1 MKKYLIIFL
10 AVTVYA
16 CDFSKRIDTTAA
28 VKEMRE
34 RQVKRV
40 LPQDIVNQVDVWG
53 QELQARL
60 AKGQVADSLSSKNK
74 VRIQSGS
81 IETLKKSVK
90 DAKINEM
97 LDAIAFG
104 LSQKQDIPASI
115 QKNSSGDSLYYIY
128 PTNNRNV
135 TLIGFSK
142 KQVIIQMDKPLIK

>member
-1 MKKYLIIFL
+1 MKKYLIIIL
-10 AVTVYA
+10 AFTVYA

-53 QELQARL
+53 QELQANL
-60 AKGQVADSLSSKNK
+60 AKGQVADTLRSKNK
-74 VRIQSGS
+74 VSIQSGS

-90 DAKINEM
+90 DSKINEM

-128 PTNNRNV
+128 PTNDGNV

>member
-10 AVTVYA
+10 AFTVYA

-53 QELQARL
+53 QELQANL
-60 AKGQVADSLSSKNK
+60 AKGQVADTLSLKNK
-74 VRIQSGS
+74 VSIQSGS
-81 IETLKKSVK
+81 IATLKKSVK

-128 PTNNRNV
+128 PTNAGNV

>member
-1 MKKYLIIFL
+1 MKKYLIIIL
-10 AVTVYA
+10 AITVYA

-81 IETLKKSVK
+81 IEMLKKS
-90 DAKINEM
+90 
-97 LDAIAFG
+97 G
-104 LSQKQDIPASI
+104 
-115 QKNSSGDSLYYIY
+115 SGTMFII
-128 PTNNRNV
+128 RNYEYN
-135 TLIGFSK
+135 LFSTERN
-142 KQVIIQMDKPLIK
+142 

>member
-1 MKKYLIIFL
+1 MKKYLIIIL
-10 AVTVYA
+10 AFTVYA

-53 QELQARL
+53 QELQANL
-60 AKGQVADSLSSKNK
+60 AKGQIADTLSSKNK
-74 VRIQSGS
+74 VSIQSGS

-128 PTNNRNV
+128 PSNDGNV

>member
-1 MKKYLIIFL
+1 MKKYLIIIL
-10 AVTVYA
+10 AFTVYA

-53 QELQARL
+53 QELQANL
-60 AKGQVADSLSSKNK
+60 AKGQVADTLRSKNK
-74 VRIQSGS
+74 VSIQSGS

-90 DAKINEM
+90 DSKINEM

>member
-1 MKKYLIIFL
+1 MKKYLIIIL
-10 AVTVYA
+10 AFTVYA

-53 QELQARL
+53 QELQANL
-60 AKGQVADSLSSKNK
+60 AKGQVADTLRSKNK
-74 VRIQSGS
+74 VSIQSGS

-90 DAKINEM
+90 DSKINEM

-128 PTNNRNV
+128 PTNDGNV
-135 TLIGFSK
+135 MLIGFSK

>member
-1 MKKYLIIFL
+1 MKKYLIIIL
-10 AVTVYA
+10 AITVYA
-16 CDFSKRIDTTAA
+16 CDFSKRIDTTTA

-81 IETLKKSVK
+81 IEMLKKSVK

-104 LSQKQDIPASI
+104 LIQKQDIPASI

-128 PTNNRNV
+128 PTNNGNV

>member
-10 AVTVYA
+10 AFTVYA

-53 QELQARL
+53 QELQANL
-60 AKGQVADSLSSKNK
+60 AKGQVADTLSSKNQ
-74 VRIQSGS
+74 VSIQSGS

-90 DAKINEM
+90 DSKINKM

-128 PTNNRNV
+128 PTKDGNV

>member
-1 MKKYLIIFL
+1 MKKYLIIIL
-10 AVTVYA
+10 AITVYA

-81 IETLKKSVK
+81 IEMLKKSVK

-104 LSQKQDIPASI
+104 LIQKQDIPASI

-128 PTNNRNV
+128 PTNDGNV

>member
-1 MKKYLIIFL
+1 MKKYLIIIL
-10 AVTVYA
+10 AFTVYA

-53 QELQARL
+53 QELQANL
-60 AKGQVADSLSSKNK
+60 AKGQVADTLSSKNK
-74 VRIQSGS
+74 VSILSGS

>member
-1 MKKYLIIFL
+1 MKKYLIIIL
-10 AVTVYA
+10 AITVYA

-74 VRIQSGS
+74 VRIQSKS
-81 IETLKKSVK
+81 IEMLKKSVK

-128 PTNNRNV
+128 PTKDGNV

>member
-1 MKKYLIIFL
+1 MKKYLIIIL
-10 AVTVYA
+10 AITVYA

-81 IETLKKSVK
+81 IEMLKKSVK

-104 LSQKQDIPASI
+104 LIQKQDIPASI

>member
-10 AVTVYA
+10 AFTVYA

-53 QELQARL
+53 QELQANL
-60 AKGQVADSLSSKNK
+60 AKGQVADTLSSKNK
-74 VRIQSGS
+74 VSIQSGS

-90 DAKINEM
+90 DSKINEM

-128 PTNNRNV
+128 PTKDGNV

>member
-1 MKKYLIIFL
+1 MKKYLIIIL
-10 AVTVYA
+10 AITVYA

-81 IETLKKSVK
+81 IEMLKKSVK

>member
-10 AVTVYA
+10 AFTVYA

-53 QELQARL
+53 QELQANL
-60 AKGQVADSLSSKNK
+60 AKGQVADTLSLKNK
-74 VRIQSGS
+74 VNIQSGS
-81 IETLKKSVK
+81 IATLKKSVK

-128 PTNNRNV
+128 PTNAGNV

>member
-1 MKKYLIIFL
+1 MKKYLIIIL
-10 AVTVYA
+10 AFTVYA

-53 QELQARL
+53 QELQANL
-60 AKGQVADSLSSKNK
+60 AKGQVADTLSLKNK
-74 VRIQSGS
+74 VSIQSGS
-81 IETLKKSVK
+81 IATLKKSVK

-104 LSQKQDIPASI
+104 LSQKQDSPASI

-128 PTNNRNV
+128 PTSNGNV

>member
-10 AVTVYA
+10 AFTVYA

-53 QELQARL
+53 QELQANL
-60 AKGQVADSLSSKNK
+60 AKGQVADTLSSKNK
-74 VRIQSGS
+74 VSIQSGS

-90 DAKINEM
+90 DSKINEM

-128 PTNNRNV
+128 PTNDGNV

>member
-1 MKKYLIIFL
+1 MKKYLIIIF
-10 AVTVYA
+10 AFTVCA

-40 LPQDIVNQVDVWG
+40 LPQDIVNQVDVLG
-53 QELQARL
+53 QAIQANL
-60 AKGQVADSLSSKNK
+60 AKGQIADTLSSKNK
-74 VRIQSGS
+74 VLIQSGS

-90 DAKINEM
+90 DAKIIQM
-97 LDAIAFG
+97 LDAIAFS
-104 LSQKQDIPASI
+104 LSQKQEIPPSI
-115 QKNSSGDSLYYIY
+115 QKNSLGDSLYYMY
-128 PTNNRNV
+128 PSSNGNV

>member
-10 AVTVYA
+10 AFTVYA

-60 AKGQVADSLSSKNK
+60 AKGQVADSLSSKNM

-104 LSQKQDIPASI
+104 ISQKQEIPPSI

-128 PTNNRNV
+128 PTNDGNV

>member
-1 MKKYLIIFL
+1 MKKYLIIIL
-10 AVTVYA
+10 AFTVYA

-53 QELQARL
+53 QELQANL
-60 AKGQVADSLSSKNK
+60 AKGQVADTLRSKNK
-74 VRIQSGS
+74 VSIQSGS

-90 DAKINEM
+90 DSKINEM

-128 PTNNRNV
+128 PTNNGNV

>member
-1 MKKYLIIFL
+1 MKKYLIIIL
-10 AVTVYA
+10 AITVYA

-81 IETLKKSVK
+81 IEMLKKSVK

-128 PTNNRNV
+128 PTNNGNV

>member
-1 MKKYLIIFL
+1 MKKYLIIVL
-10 AVTVYA
+10 AFTAYA

-53 QELQARL
+53 KELQANL
-60 AKGQVADSLSSKNK
+60 AKGQGADSLSSKNK
-74 VRIQSGS
+74 VLIQSGS

-90 DAKINEM
+90 DAKINEI

-104 LSQKQDIPASI
+104 ISQKQEIPPSI
-115 QKNSSGDSLYYIY
+115 QKNSTADSLYYIY
-128 PTNNRNV
+128 PTQDGSV

>member
-1 MKKYLIIFL
+1 MKKYLIIIL
-10 AVTVYA
+10 AFTVYA

-40 LPQDIVNQVDVWG
+40 LPQDVVNQVDVWG
-53 QELQARL
+53 QELQANL
-60 AKGQVADSLSSKNK
+60 AKGQVADTLSSKNK
-74 VRIQSGS
+74 VLIQSGS

-104 LSQKQDIPASI
+104 ISQKQEIPPSI

-128 PTNNRNV
+128 PTQNGNV

>member
-10 AVTVYA
+10 AFTVYA

-53 QELQARL
+53 QELQANL
-60 AKGQVADSLSSKNK
+60 AKGQVADTLSLKNK
-74 VRIQSGS
+74 VSIQSGS
-81 IETLKKSVK
+81 IATLKKSVK

-128 PTNNRNV
+128 PTNDGNV

>member
-10 AVTVYA
+10 AFTVYA

-53 QELQARL
+53 QELQANL
-60 AKGQVADSLSSKNK
+60 AKGQVADTLSSKNK
-74 VRIQSGS
+74 VSILSGS

-128 PTNNRNV
+128 PTNDGNV
-135 TLIGFSK
+135 MLIGFSK

>member
-1 MKKYLIIFL
+1 MKKYLIIIL
-10 AVTVYA
+10 AITVYA
-16 CDFSKRIDTTAA
+16 CDFSKRIDTTDA

-81 IETLKKSVK
+81 IEMLKKSVK

-104 LSQKQDIPASI
+104 LIQKQDIPASI

-128 PTNNRNV
+128 PTNDGNV
-135 TLIGFSK
+135 MLIGFSK

>member
-1 MKKYLIIFL
+1 MKKYLIIIL
-10 AVTVYA
+10 AFTVYA

-53 QELQARL
+53 QELQANL
-60 AKGQVADSLSSKNK
+60 AKGQVADTLSSKNK
-74 VRIQSGS
+74 VSIQSGS

-90 DAKINEM
+90 DSKINEM

-128 PTNNRNV
+128 PTKDGNV

>member
-1 MKKYLIIFL
+1 MKKYLIIIL
-10 AVTVYA
+10 AFTVYA

-53 QELQARL
+53 QELQANL
-60 AKGQVADSLSSKNK
+60 AKGQVADTLSSKNK
-74 VRIQSGS
+74 VSILSGS

-128 PTNNRNV
+128 PSNDGNV

>member
-1 MKKYLIIFL
+1 MKKYLIIIL
-10 AVTVYA
+10 AFTVYA

-53 QELQARL
+53 QELQANL
-60 AKGQVADSLSSKNK
+60 AKGQVADTLSSKNK
-74 VRIQSGS
+74 VSILSGS

-128 PTNNRNV
+128 PTNDGNV
-135 TLIGFSK
+135 MLIGFSK

>member
-1 MKKYLIIFL
+1 ML
-10 AVTVYA
+10 AFTVYA

-53 QELQARL
+53 QELQANL
-60 AKGQVADSLSSKNK
+60 AKGQVADTLSSKNK
-74 VRIQSGS
+74 VSILSGS

-128 PTNNRNV
+128 PTNDGNV

>member
-1 MKKYLIIFL
+1 MKKYLIIIL
-10 AVTVYA
+10 AFTVYA

-53 QELQARL
+53 QELQANL
-60 AKGQVADSLSSKNK
+60 AKGQIADTLSSKNK
-74 VRIQSGS
+74 VSIQSGS

-128 PTNNRNV
+128 PTNDGNV
-135 TLIGFSK
+135 MLIGFSK

>member
-1 MKKYLIIFL
+1 MKKYLIIIL
-10 AVTVYA
+10 AFTVYA

-53 QELQARL
+53 QELQANL
-60 AKGQVADSLSSKNK
+60 AKGQVADTLSLKNK
-74 VRIQSGS
+74 VSIQSGS
-81 IETLKKSVK
+81 IATLKKSVK

-128 PTNNRNV
+128 PTNAGNV

>member
-10 AVTVYA
+10 AFTVYA

-53 QELQARL
+53 QELQANL
-60 AKGQVADSLSSKNK
+60 AKGQIADTLSSKNK
-74 VRIQSGS
+74 VSIQSGS
-81 IETLKKSVK
+81 IETLKKSVN
-90 DAKINEM
+90 DSKINEM

-104 LSQKQDIPASI
+104 ISQKQDIPASI

-128 PTNNRNV
+128 PTKDGNV